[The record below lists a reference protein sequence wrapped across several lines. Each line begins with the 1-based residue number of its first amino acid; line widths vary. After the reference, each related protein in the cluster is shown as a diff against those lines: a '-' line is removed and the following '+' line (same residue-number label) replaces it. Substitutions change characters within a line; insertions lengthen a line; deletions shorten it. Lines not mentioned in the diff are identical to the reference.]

1 MIGGEIAA
9 ARDTGRLWQGRTLRI
24 IGSRSLAR
32 AYARAFD
39 IAGYE
44 AEALDG
50 SDLVVAGL
58 LRLARIANL
67 LPAEAASM
75 THSVF
80 GGHPPLVA
88 ILRGIRPDE
97 AEATLEALIASGIG
111 LIEVPLNSPDPL
123 ASIAI
128 MAERAGGRAR
138 IGAGTVLT
146 VDDVRAVADAGG
158 TLIVSP
164 NRDDDVIRA
173 TKAAGLDSFPG
184 VFTATEALGA
194 IRAGAD
200 ALKFFPADIL
210 GPAGIK
216 AHRHD
221 PAARTCRCSRSAAS
235 TLATSPTGIKAGVAG
250 FGIGS
255 SLYKPGLSPA
265 EVGARA
271 KAMVAAWRGAVG
283 T

>member
-1 MIGGEIAA
+1 M
-9 ARDTGRLWQGRTLRI
+9 
-24 IGSRSLAR
+24 S
-32 AYARAFD
+32 
-39 IAGYE
+39 
-44 AEALDG
+44 
-50 SDLVVAGL
+50 
-58 LRLARIANL
+58 
-67 LPAEAASM
+67 
-75 THSVF
+75 HSVF

-111 LIEVPLNSPDPL
+111 LIEVPLNSPEPL

-138 IGAGTVLT
+138 IGAGTVLA
-146 VDDVRAVADAGG
+146 VDEVKAVAEAGG

-164 NRDDDVIRA
+164 NRDDEVIRA

-210 GPAGIK
+210 GPSGIK
-216 AHRHD
+216 AIATILPKD
-221 PAARTCRCSRSAAS
+221 APLLAVGGVDAS
-235 TLATSPTGIKAGVAG
+235 NIADYMKAGVAG

-271 KAMVAAWRGAVG
+271 KAMVAAWRGAVR
-283 T
+283 